1 MPLHHFSAGLNAS
14 QTARAI
20 TPIARL
26 LELPESLIALRNAKH
41 PSRRERGRK
50 A

>member
-1 MPLHHFSAGLNAS
+1 MPLHHFSSRLNAS
-14 QTARAI
+14 QTDRAI
-20 TPIARL
+20 GVIAPL
-26 LELPESLIALRNAKH
+26 LELPESSIALRNAKH